1 MVDANGLEPRDL
13 FRVNL
18 HLAFTFNDLTAHGL
32 PPKHLYL
39 RVRRLNFG

>member
-13 FRVNL
+13 FHVNL